1 MHEDRTQPLGLP
13 SLRHSAMRE
22 ALNQE
27 RQEHGRV
34 EDVLSGRQLHDVASV
49 SLVNMPWAST
59 NVPSIQCGLL
69 KVELSRFGVH
79 ADVHY
84 LNMDL
89 AAQLGSE
96 IYKAIASLPGERL
109 CFFGEWLFGVAAFG
123 PRSDDEEYL
132 ELFGIEQLCKQVN
145 IPVDKIRE
153 FREYLLPE
161 WIRACAGEASWGT
174 CSIVGFTST
183 FEQNVASLALARR
196 LKETYP
202 GITTVFGGAN
212 FEGDMGIEYV
222 RAFPWID
229 YAVLGEGD
237 IAFPELVTR
246 LSEERDPSGIPGVS
260 HRVNGKTVRAGQPS
274 QVRDMNT
281 LPVPDYSDYF
291 EALARLGRRSVVG
304 HDAVRLLYESSRGCW
319 WGEKHHCT
327 FCGLNGLGMQFRSK
341 SPDMVVADI
350 RELTDTYKVLHISA
364 VDNILDMS
372 YLSSVC
378 SELSAESWDLKMF
391 YEVKANLTADQLKIL
406 RTAGIRTIQPGIE
419 SLNSHILA
427 LMRKGSSLMINLRL
441 LKWAQYH
448 NLRVIWNILMGF
460 PGETDQD
467 YVNQIELIPSLHH
480 LRPPGECDTIALHR
494 FSPYFSDKS
503 FPIREVKPRVAY
515 WYLYPPGVDLEQ
527 IAYFFDYRAEGIASR
542 SVRAR
547 LTSEVKAWQRAWAAG
562 NPPILQYERGPSWLR
577 LTDTRGD
584 HRREATI
591 NGWHAILYEYCGDS
605 AHTLSAIQEHLSNVS
620 PEKAGENEIIE
631 FIRVC
636 LSDRIMVC
644 DNGQYFSLALPVGS
658 RTQPGRRARIG
669 GRDRG

>member
-1 MHEDRTQPLGLP
+1 MREDRSQPLGLP
-13 SLRHSAMRE
+13 SLRHATMRE

-27 RQEHGRV
+27 RQEHGRA
-34 EDVLSGRQLHDVASV
+34 EDALGGRRLHDVGSV
-49 SLVNMPWAST
+49 SLVNMPWART

-69 KVELSRFGVH
+69 KAELSRFGFH

-89 AAQLGSE
+89 AAYLGSE
-96 IYKAIASLPGERL
+96 IYKAIADLPGERL
-109 CFFGEWLFGVAAFG
+109 YFFGEWLFGVAAFG

-132 ELFGIEQLCKQVN
+132 ELFGIEQFCKQIN
-145 IPVDKIRE
+145 IPLGKIRE
-153 FREYLLPE
+153 LRENTLPE
-161 WIRACAGEASWGT
+161 WIRARADEACWKT

-212 FEGDMGIEYV
+212 FEGDMGVEYV

-229 YAVLGEGD
+229 FAVLGEGD
-237 IAFPELVTR
+237 IAFPELVSR

-260 HRVNGKTVRAGQPS
+260 HRVNGKAVRVDQPF
-274 QVRDMNT
+274 QVRDMNA
-281 LPVPDYSDYF
+281 LPVPDYSEYF

-341 SPDMVVADI
+341 SPDRVVADI
-350 RELTDTYKVLHISA
+350 RELTDTYKVLRISA

-372 YLSSVC
+372 YLGSVC
-378 SELSAESWDLKMF
+378 SKLSTEPWDLKMF
-391 YEVKANLTADQLKIL
+391 YEVKANLTPDQLGSL

-419 SLNSHILA
+419 SLSTHILK

-448 NLRVIWNILMGF
+448 DLHVLWSILMGF
-460 PGETDQD
+460 PGEIEQD
-467 YVNQIELIPSLHH
+467 YVNQIELISSLHH
-480 LRPPGECDTIALHR
+480 LRPPGACDTIALHR
-494 FSPYFSDKS
+494 FSPYFFDKS
-503 FPIREVKPRVAY
+503 FPIREVKPRSAY
-515 WYLYPPGVDLEQ
+515 WYLYPSGVDLEQ
-527 IAYFFDYRAEGIASR
+527 IAYFFDYRAEGVASR

-547 LTSEVKAWQRAWAAG
+547 LVAEVRAWQKLWAAG

-584 HRREATI
+584 QRREATI
-591 NGWHAILYEYCGDS
+591 NGWHAVLYEYCGDS
-605 AHTLSAIQEHLSNVS
+605 ARPLAAIQEHLSNVS
-620 PEKAGENEIIE
+620 SEKVSANEVME
-631 FIRVC
+631 FIRIC
-636 LSDRIMVC
+636 LSDRIMVN
-644 DNGQYFSLALPVGS
+644 DNGYYFSLALPVGS
-658 RTQPGRRARIG
+658 STRLGRRTRTAGQDG
-669 GRDRG
+669 G

>member
-1 MHEDRTQPLGLP
+1 MHEERSQPPGLP
-13 SLRHSAMRE
+13 SLRHATMRE

-27 RQEHGRV
+27 KQEHGRA
-34 EDVLSGRQLHDVASV
+34 EGGLGGRRLHDVGSV
-49 SLVNMPWAST
+49 SLVNMPWART

-69 KVELSRFGVH
+69 KAELSRFGFH

-89 AAQLGSE
+89 AARLGSE
-96 IYKAIASLPGERL
+96 VYKAVANLPGERL
-109 CFFGEWLFGVAAFG
+109 EFFGEWLFGVAAFG

-145 IPVDKIRE
+145 IPLDKIRE
-153 FREYLLPE
+153 LRANTLPE
-161 WIRACAGEASWGT
+161 WIHARADEASWKT
-174 CSIVGFTST
+174 CSMVGFTST

-196 LKETYP
+196 LKEIYP

-212 FEGDMGIEYV
+212 FEGDMGVEHV

-237 IAFPELVTR
+237 IAFPELVSR
-246 LSEERDPSGIPGVS
+246 LSEERDPAGIPGVS
-260 HRVNGKTVRAGQPS
+260 HRVNGKTVRTGQPS

-291 EALARLGRRSVVG
+291 EALARLGRRYVVG

-341 SPDMVVADI
+341 SPDRVVADI
-350 RELTDTYKVLHISA
+350 RELTDTYKVLRISA

-378 SELSAESWDLKMF
+378 SKLSKESWDLKMF
-391 YEVKANLTADQLKIL
+391 YEVKANLTPDQLEIL
-406 RTAGIRTIQPGIE
+406 RTAGVRTIQPGIE
-419 SLNSHILA
+419 SLSTHILR

-448 NLRVIWNILMGF
+448 DLRVIWSILMGF

-467 YVNQIELIPSLHH
+467 YVNQIALISSLHH
-480 LRPPGECDTIALHR
+480 LRPPGTCDTIGLHR
-494 FSPYFSDKS
+494 FSPYFFDKS
-503 FPIREVKPRVAY
+503 FPILEVKPRIAY
-515 WYLYPPGVDLEQ
+515 WYIYPSGVDLEQ
-527 IAYFFDYRAEGIASR
+527 IAYFFDYRAEGVASR

-547 LTSEVKAWQRAWAAG
+547 LAAEVEAWQKVWAAG

-577 LTDTRGD
+577 LVDTRGEQQ
-584 HRREATI
+584 RETTI
-591 NGWHAILYEYCGDS
+591 NGWRAVLYEYCGDS
-605 AHTLSAIQEHLSNVS
+605 ARALSAIREHLSNVS
-620 PEKAGENEIIE
+620 PEKVRDNEIVE
-631 FIRVC
+631 FIRIC
-636 LSDRIMVC
+636 ESDRIMVC
-644 DNGQYFSLALPVGS
+644 DNGYYFSLALPVGS
-658 RTQPGRRARIG
+658 STRPGQRARTAVQ
-669 GRDRG
+669 DRG